1 MSTRNVP
8 PLFSLPPFRPLSPGL
23 LTPASFRNDL
33 PETLPAHRPLPLP
46 PPPLP
51 PRSLESSSSS
61 GPSEPGLARHSNS
74 SDGLLDRIHH
84 HHHLHHGSEEEGG
97 RVIKPTGG
105 SWLNGQGSGSRGT
118 STTGLFRSSETL
130 ADGRTRTTNGLPEG
144 GGVGRG
150 RGGVRGTGYSEV
162 LLDYVWGKQQQQ
174 RQQCQSG
181 SRQPITAHQQLL
193 YNGYNP
199 QQGVPPTD
207 RSHKANQ
214 RIKVTR
220 TKSCGPFLPV
230 QSGQA
235 DGQPPPLSA
244 IQPDPHPHLLPPRPP
259 QQAPPQDGQLEEAT
273 RSLHKALAL
282 EGRNHSLSLEEV
294 EGTVEVKRTTKVKVR
309 VEVNGKSKVGCNSG
323 DGVNSRGV
331 RYDRG

>member
-1 MSTRNVP
+1 MIPHLS
-8 PLFSLPPFRPLSPGL
+8 PLIPSSLPFFLPLSLGL
-23 LTPASFRNDL
+23 PTPPTFRND
-33 PETLPAHRPLPLP
+33 PTETLPTHRPLPLP

-74 SDGLLDRIHH
+74 SDGLLDRIN
-84 HHHLHHGSEEEGG
+84 HHHLGSEEDRGG
-97 RVIKPTGG
+97 MVKPPGG
-105 SWLNGQGSGSRGT
+105 AWLNGQGSGSRGT

-130 ADGRTRTTNGLPEG
+130 ADGRTKTTNGLPDG
-144 GGVGRG
+144 GGGGRG
-150 RGGVRGTGYSEV
+150 RGGVRGAGYSEV

-193 YNGYNP
+193 YNGYMS
-199 QQGVPPTD
+199 QQGVPPTG
-207 RSHKANQ
+207 RTHQANQ

-230 QSGQA
+230 QSSQT
-235 DGQPPPLSA
+235 DGQPPPLST

-259 QQAPPQDGQLEEAT
+259 QQAPPPDGQLEEAT

-282 EGRNHSLSLEEV
+282 EGKNHLLFLKEV
-294 EGTVEVKRTTKVKVR
+294 EGTVEVNETLTAAKLFCSLDHPCVLTMTRLIT
-309 VEVNGKSKVGCNSG
+309 SS
-323 DGVNSRGV
+323 
-331 RYDRG
+331 